1 MGLAC
6 SCVFVSMYVYK
17 GKVRLHRY
25 VYLRRHLC
33 MYRNVCV
40 CVCVCVCVHVRRIE
54 EVTPESL
61 VILDLITPAPDL
73 LVLGCGLTPKPLPKD
88 VAAFLAERNMKVEV
102 LNSVSPAKKGPLS
115 HTYTGSHTHIHTYT
129 HRLTH
134 THTHRLTHTNTHT
147 YTYTHTYTHT
157 HTHKE
162 THMHTHTRTYAHTER
177 HTHTHT
183 RAHALM
189 QVLDS
194 AKHQAGL
201 LGHLVVIPR
210 WATMPST

>member
-157 HTHKE
+157 HTQA
-162 THMHTHTRTYAHTER
+162 HTHIHTY
-177 HTHTHT
+177 THTCTPCLNMH
-183 RAHALM
+183 H
-189 QVLDS
+189 V
-194 AKHQAGL
+194 
-201 LGHLVVIPR
+201 
-210 WATMPST
+210 